1 MLNISANTSG
11 GSGANTG
18 LESNTQVLPFKFARK
33 GVLLYN
39 TYIASKRTKMKY
51 TLITSNGKVLTF
63 FLKVVAEQFQQAY
76 GGVVFTQDVLVCPEM
91 ESLV

>member
-1 MLNISANTSG
+1 
-11 GSGANTG
+11 
-18 LESNTQVLPFKFARK
+18 
-33 GVLLYN
+33 
-39 TYIASKRTKMKY
+39 MKY